1 MTTTAH
7 LNNSGA
13 PRRSGSTKAR
23 MLVSTAA
30 ALVAVALLPSTGLAY
45 SWPVKPFDQAHPVR
59 GSFGDPR
66 TLFAAPPTLV
76 GLYHGNGSFSFHQG
90 VDVSAPDGTA
100 VYPVES
106 GVVVNVTFDF
116 VRVASGTA
124 RFEYW
129 HLNASVRVG
138 EHVKAQHTVLG
149 RIKRGAGHV
158 HLTEIDSGRVTD
170 PLLPG
175 HLTPYSDTTT
185 PVVSSIRFRPSDDGP
200 ELMTGFMR
208 GRIEMIAEAYDTPA
222 LPVPGQ
228 WNGLPVTPALV
239 TWRIE
244 SWNGKIVV
252 PETVAR
258 DARTTVPPNTSF
270 WSIYARGTYQNM
282 AVFGKHFS
290 WLQPGC
296 YLFRLTPQPFDTRRL
311 KDGVYQL
318 VVTVADVAGNHSS
331 LSQRF
336 AVHNAPGYVG
346 V

>member
-1 MTTTAH
+1 MTTSAH
-7 LNNSGA
+7 LSRGA
-13 PRRSGSTKAR
+13 SCRPGSTKAR
-23 MLVSTAA
+23 LLVSIATALACA
-30 ALVAVALLPSTGLAY
+30 AILPSTGLASY
-45 SWPVKPFDQAHPVR
+45 GWPVKPFDRPHPVR

-66 TLFAAPPTLV
+66 TLYAAPPTLV

-100 VYPVES
+100 VYPVQS
-106 GVVVNVTFDF
+106 GIVTAVTFEF
-116 VRVASGTA
+116 VRVSSGSSS
-124 RFEYW
+124 FEYW
-129 HLNASVRVG
+129 HVTAEVREG
-138 EHVKAQHTVLG
+138 EHVEARKTVLG
-149 RIKRGAGHV
+149 RIKHGAGHV
-158 HLTEIDSGRVTD
+158 HLTEIDNGRVTD

-175 HLTPYSDTTT
+175 HLTPYRDTTT
-185 PVVSSIRFRPSDDGP
+185 PYVASIRLRTSDDGP
-200 ELMTGFMR
+200 ELVTGFVQ

-222 LPVPGQ
+222 LPVPGE
-228 WNGLPVTPALV
+228 WHGLPVTPGLV
-239 TWRIE
+239 SWRIE
-244 SWNGKIVV
+244 SWNGKVVV

-258 DARTTVPPNTSF
+258 DARTTVPPNSDF
-270 WSIYARGTYQNM
+270 WHIYARGTYQNM

-296 YLFRLTPQPFDTRRL
+296 YLFRLTPQPFDTHRL